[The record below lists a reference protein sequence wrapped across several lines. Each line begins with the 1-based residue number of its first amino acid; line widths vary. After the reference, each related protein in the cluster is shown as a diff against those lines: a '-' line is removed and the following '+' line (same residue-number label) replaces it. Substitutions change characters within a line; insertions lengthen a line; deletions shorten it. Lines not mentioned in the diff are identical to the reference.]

1 MISSSYMK
9 LVLLGFKHGLEVSR
23 VRGGIQGKRSF
34 QTVWGSCAVL
44 SINSW
49 EAKVIDPSRQRLYLP
64 LSPTNEQHPAELSQC
79 IF

>member
-34 QTVWGSCAVL
+34 QSGDLV
-44 SINSW
+44 
-49 EAKVIDPSRQRLYLP
+49 QFFP
-64 LSPTNEQHPAELSQC
+64 LTLGRPR
-79 IF
+79 